1 MSPLFSPLHFTS
13 PRFLCL
19 LSFSFLLLSV
29 FFLVSLCCGRC
40 ASQAVS
46 NVSQAHHIFMC
57 SCLFLSSALPFSI
70 FSVSLSPCA
79 CSLPLSIL
87 SLVPSLLLQSSVQ
100 LEKEREWERE
110 RKKEKERKS
119 EWNNGERRGKF
130 RRSETFSSSKTE
142 KTSQVRPF
150 VRRKSHLFSVSVP
163 FISFPLFFLS
173 GGSGPLALTGVSCCR
188 KWRDHFYPS
197 LSLLLSLSEL
207 DFSLNSYP
215 AKRAQR

>member
-79 CSLPLSIL
+79 CSLPLYSFSS
-87 SLVPSLLLQSSVQ
+87 SLPPAPIFSSVR
-100 LEKEREWERE
+100 EREGVRE
-110 RKKEKERKS
+110 GKKEKERKS

-130 RRSETFSSSKTE
+130 FALRNF
-142 KTSQVRPF
+142 
-150 VRRKSHLFSVSVP
+150 
-163 FISFPLFFLS
+163 FFLQNRENI
-173 GGSGPLALTGVSCCR
+173 TGKTICEKKISSFLR
-188 KWRDHFYPS
+188 LF
-197 LSLLLSLSEL
+197 LLFLSLSS
-207 DFSLNSYP
+207 FSQGVAGLL
-215 AKRAQR
+215 R